1 MNLENEEK
9 IYTIR
14 RAHPIILFF
23 RIIPFLF
30 ISAFVL
36 FLIVYLFY
44 GNVEFKLHEGINI
57 NPNYLY
63 IIKNLKYYLI
73 LLLLLALPFIWL
85 SLFLNII
92 YYYLTFWI
100 ITDRKILFASF
111 RGLFDLKY
119 AALSYDRI
127 QNVTTRIT
135 GPLES
140 ILGFGD
146 LTIETAAMEGKFI
159 MEKIPEP
166 EIVKQI
172 IFETKIDY
180 YKKYGEKSD

>member
-1 MNLENEEK
+1 
-9 IYTIR
+9 
-14 RAHPIILFF
+14 
-23 RIIPFLF
+23 
-30 ISAFVL
+30 
-36 FLIVYLFY
+36 
-44 GNVEFKLHEGINI
+44 
-57 NPNYLY
+57 
-63 IIKNLKYYLI
+63 
-73 LLLLLALPFIWL
+73 
-85 SLFLNII
+85 
-92 YYYLTFWI
+92 
-100 ITDRKILFASF
+100 
-111 RGLFDLKY
+111 
-119 AALSYDRI
+119 
-127 QNVTTRIT
+127 VTTRIT